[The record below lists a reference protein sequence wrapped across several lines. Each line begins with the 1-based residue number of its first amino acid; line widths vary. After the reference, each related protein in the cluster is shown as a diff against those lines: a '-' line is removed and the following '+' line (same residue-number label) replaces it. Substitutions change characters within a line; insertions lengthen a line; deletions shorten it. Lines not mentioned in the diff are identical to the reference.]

1 MDFPGGPVVKTQRFH
16 CRASQVRNQDSTCHM
31 AWPKKKR
38 PDASEKVRKS
48 EECRHLGKE
57 HFRQA
62 EDHCGLN
69 SYPTDTLKLCF
80 LVPIKFALIWK

>member
-1 MDFPGGPVVKTQRFH
+1 MDFPGGPWLRLN
-16 CRASQVRNQDSTCHM
+16 ASTAGHPRSGTKIPH
-31 AWPKKKR
+31 AKLHGKKKKKR
-38 PDASEKVRKS
+38 PDASEKLRKS

-69 SYPTDTLKLCF
+69 SYPIDTLKLYF
-80 LVPIKFALIWK
+80 LVL

>member
-1 MDFPGGPVVKTQRFH
+1 MCIPDENFFYTYMLLFLI
-16 CRASQVRNQDSTCHM
+16 QDLGSG
-31 AWPKKKR
+31 
-38 PDASEKVRKS
+38 DEKVRKS

>member
-1 MDFPGGPVVKTQRFH
+1 MDIPSGPVVKTQHFH
-16 CRASQVRNQDSTCHM
+16 CRASQVRNQDPTCHM
-31 AWPKKKR
+31 TWPKKR
-38 PDASEKVRKS
+38 PGTSEKVRKS

-69 SYPTDTLKLCF
+69 CYPTETLKSNF